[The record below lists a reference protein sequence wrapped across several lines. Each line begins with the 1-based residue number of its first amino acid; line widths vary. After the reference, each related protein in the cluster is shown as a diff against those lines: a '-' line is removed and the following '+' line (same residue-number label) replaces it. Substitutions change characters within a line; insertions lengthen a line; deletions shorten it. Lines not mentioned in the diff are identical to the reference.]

1 MSRVPVT
8 DHKHRPLLP
17 PCSPPH
23 VALAHTE
30 AAAIS
35 RAHCSFL
42 SHTLLQL
49 FPRPDGPALYTNLL
63 PMKPYL
69 LTSGHFF
76 GKNLACPLRM

>member
-1 MSRVPVT
+1 M
-8 DHKHRPLLP
+8 
-17 PCSPPH
+17 
-23 VALAHTE
+23 VALVQTE
-30 AAAIS
+30 ATTIS

-49 FPRPDGPALYTNLL
+49 FPQPDGPALYPNLL